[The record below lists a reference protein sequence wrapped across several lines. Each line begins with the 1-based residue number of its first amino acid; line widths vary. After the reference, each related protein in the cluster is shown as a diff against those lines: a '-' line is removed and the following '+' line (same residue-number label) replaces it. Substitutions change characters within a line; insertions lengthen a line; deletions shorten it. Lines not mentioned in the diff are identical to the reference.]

1 MAKQALLKHGLNQG
15 SVKRIASALTS
26 AWPEFKQSNFTDA
39 AVKGLDA
46 LELKQRVEHIIETLH
61 QYLPEDFDQTS
72 RILCTLAN
80 YWDRGPADDPLR
92 GFAVWPLT
100 DYVASYG
107 LDSPEQAMQV
117 MAALSQYFSA
127 EFAIRPFLQQH
138 FELTHLQLL
147 SWAKSDDEH
156 LRRLAS
162 EGCRPRL
169 PWGKQLPRFIRD
181 PEPVLAVLELL
192 KLDSSL
198 YVRRSVANNLNDI
211 SKDNPD
217 LVIKTCERWLQ
228 QHPGHPGLQWLIKHA
243 TRSLVKLGHSAVFPL
258 LGYSDKPDLDIIDF
272 HLSHKR
278 INAGKELSFDITL
291 KSNSTQRFVLD
302 YAIHF
307 MKANGA
313 QSAKVFKLKNCS
325 AADQERVQFQKKYS
339 FKKISTRQY
348 HPGEHALA
356 IIVNGKEVSRKKF
369 QLLPATD

>member
-1 MAKQALLKHGLNQG
+1 MAEQALLKHGLNQA
-15 SVKRIASALTS
+15 SVQRIATALTS
-26 AWPEFKQSNFTDA
+26 AWPEFNQSGFTRA
-39 AVKGLDA
+39 AVQGLDT

-61 QYLPEDFDQTS
+61 QFLPQDFGQTS
-72 RILCTLAN
+72 RILCTLAEC
-80 YWDRGPADDPLR
+80 WDRGPADDPLR

-107 LDSPEQAMQV
+107 LEAPEQAMQV

-138 FELTHLQLL
+138 FKLAHRQLL

-169 PWGKQLPRFIRD
+169 PWGKQLPRFIRE

-192 KLDSSL
+192 KYDSSL

-228 QHPGHPGLQWLIKHA
+228 QQPDNPELQWLVKHA
-243 TRSLVKLGHSAVFPL
+243 TRSLVKLGHTEVFPL
-258 LGYSDKPDLDIIDF
+258 LGYSAKPDVDIIDF
-272 HLSHKR
+272 RLSHQR
-278 INAGKELSFDITL
+278 LTAGEELSFDITL
-291 KSNSTQRFVLD
+291 KSKSKQRFVLD

-307 MKANGA
+307 MKANGQ

-325 AADQERVQFQKKYS
+325 TTAKEHIQFQKKHS

-348 HPGEHALA
+348 HPGEHALS
-356 IIVNGKEVSRKKF
+356 IIVNGKEIAKRVF
-369 QLLPATD
+369 QLMPAIA